1 MEEVVKKK
9 MGRPKTKTMYVS
21 NKTRKKPVPRMRS
34 ERDYD
39 FLQYIRIVFRWATT
53 TTDLTRPEVEMLLY
67 LYPKGAFTRS
77 DFVTYQK
84 VISMY
89 QIKSLNKLIEEGW
102 IYLWRPYK
110 KNQRALFALTNKAKQ
125 ICSKMHQFCTGD
137 KSIPVKTRTN
147 KLLKSELRID
157 GYYMD
162 IIMKMNKER
171 ERNLKEQRDAE

>member
-1 MEEVVKKK
+1 MEEGIKKK
-9 MGRPKTKTMYVS
+9 IGRPKTKTMYVS

-39 FLQYIRIVFRWATT
+39 FLQYIRIVFKWATST
-53 TTDLTRPEVEMLLY
+53 TGLSRPEIEMLLY
-67 LYPKGAFTRS
+67 LYPKGAFTRG
-77 DFVTYQK
+77 DFLTYHK
-84 VISMY
+84 TISMY
-89 QIKSLNKLIEEGW
+89 QTKSLNKMIDEGW

-110 KNQRALFALTNKAKQ
+110 KNQRALFALTNKAKV

-147 KLLKSELRID
+147 KLLKSDVRID

-171 ERNLKEQRDAE
+171 ENKNKEEGNAD